1 MWHIIFGLLPFYVD
15 IIFDTIS
22 LHQYWKQMYRLQFGL
37 SLTSIF
43 VTIIARII
51 YGEKTKNKNA
61 NKRLKE
67 YFLAFFF
74 CEIITKFVHFF
85 VLYKLFFHL

>member
-1 MWHIIFGLLPFYVD
+1 MYEQSSIKILKSFMWHIIFGLLPFYVD

-22 LHQYWKQMYRLQFGL
+22 LHQYWKKMYRLQFGL

-51 YGEKTKNKNA
+51 YGEKTKMQINVLKNI
-61 NKRLKE
+61 
-67 YFLAFFF
+67 F
-74 CEIITKFVHFF
+74 
-85 VLYKLFFHL
+85 